1 MSTDSPVPQHAE
13 NQWQSQS
20 VSPPEK
26 RQRIFEVSDT
36 HTPSNVDEPAQ
47 GSQAY
52 YSMYPLTTP
61 TRSQAAH
68 HLTGPMPTYDMVFD
82 LEGVTFDG
90 LELLQGFNGDASN
103 FWNNFNFDMDG
114 AGYGITSGGSALV
127 TRAKQQFLPS
137 GNLSP
142 NSSGG
147 SSRVSPTSWQ
157 GQLPPMIG
165 QNGQPYVQGK
175 EQDGYNCVGS
185 GSDGVGTPSAVGA
198 VAFWEQ
204 VTVSTFD
211 WRADPNVPF
220 NI

>member
-1 MSTDSPVPQHAE
+1 
-13 NQWQSQS
+13 
-20 VSPPEK
+20 
-26 RQRIFEVSDT
+26 
-36 HTPSNVDEPAQ
+36 
-47 GSQAY
+47 
-52 YSMYPLTTP
+52 MYPLTTP

-147 SSRVSPTSWQ
+147 SSRVSPTSRQ